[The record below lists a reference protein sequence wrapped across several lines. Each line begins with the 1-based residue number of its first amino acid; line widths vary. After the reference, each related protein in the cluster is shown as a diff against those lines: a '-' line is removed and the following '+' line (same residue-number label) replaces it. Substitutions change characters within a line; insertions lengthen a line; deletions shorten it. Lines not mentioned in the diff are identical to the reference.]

1 MVVPVSD
8 VDVSR
13 FVDRNRNGLVEAR
26 GATDT
31 VSFSFFAIASECAD
45 IAVRGDNTD
54 GMIAAI
60 THVDVPASVNR
71 EAVGTIELPD
81 LLIAVGQTRLTGSR
95 KRLDPNDH
103 QLGDCNIRHPQYHDA
118 DEQQPL
124 GQASRPPNAAAQR
137 DIKRRI

>member
-95 KRLDPNDH
+95 KRLDPHDQ
-103 QLGDCNIRHPQYHDA
+103 QLGDYDISRPHCQDTS
-118 DEQQPL
+118 EQQPL
-124 GQASRPPNAAAQR
+124 GQPSRPPNAEALP